1 MITYK
6 AKDKGIDVITTEES
20 YTSKCS
26 FFDNEEMCH
35 HDKYQGKRIK
45 RGLFKTSYGKTMN
58 IIRKVIPTF
67 SCETAKLE
75 VADVANPLRISFRN
89 GNLFQASKRMC
100 L

>member
-1 MITYK
+1 M
-6 AKDKGIDVITTEES
+6 
-20 YTSKCS
+20 
-26 FFDNEEMCH
+26 
-35 HDKYQGKRIK
+35 K
-45 RGLFKTSYGKTMN
+45 RGLFKTSYGKTINSDVNGALN